1 MKTYVFAAWFAGALL
16 VPCVARADE
25 AKTAA
30 EHFREGQRAF
40 DAHDYARAAAQF
52 EIANQAKPAAA
63 ALLSAGLAWE
73 LASDAVKAA
82 TDLAAAL
89 AAGGLEPRD
98 EATARTHLAD
108 LDAKVGHLEVRG
120 PASASVSVDG
130 HDHGP
135 LPLDVRVT
143 PGDHTLES
151 QTSEGVKVRRLT
163 TVSPGATVAVDMTPQ
178 EEAPQPPPPP
188 PVAPLQRSLGW
199 IGLGVGAGAAVVGLV
214 LGAVGLSARDEF
226 VSGGNVDVS
235 LHDEAVTM
243 RTWSNVMWVTAGVFA
258 VTGAVLVLT
267 APRSPAVRVGLG
279 PSSASLQV
287 AF

>member
-1 MKTYVFAAWFAGALL
+1 MKTYALAACLVGALL

-25 AKTAA
+25 GKIAA

-40 DAHDYARAAAQF
+40 DAHDYARAASEF
-52 EIANQAKPAAA
+52 EVANQAKPAAA

-89 AAGGLEPRD
+89 AAGGLEARD
-98 EATARTHLAD
+98 EATARTHLVA
-108 LDAKVGHLEVRG
+108 LDAKIGHLQVRG

-130 HDHGP
+130 RDRGP
-135 LPLDVRVT
+135 LPLEVRVT
-143 PGDHTLES
+143 PGDHTLEA
-151 QTSEGVKVRRLT
+151 QTNEGVKVRRLT
-163 TVSPGATVAVDMTPQ
+163 TVSPGAAVAVDMTPQ
-178 EEAPQPPPPP
+178 EEAPPPPPP
-188 PVAPLQRSLGW
+188 PSVVPLQRSLGW
-199 IGLGVGAGAAVVGLV
+199 IGLSVGAGAAVVGVV

-267 APRSPAVRVGLG
+267 APRSPTVRVGLG
-279 PSSASLQV
+279 PSSATLQV
-287 AF
+287 PF